1 MPIHGVSLAFI
12 DEGQHIGRAVMVDL
26 VDRLVQLAVGDVDF
40 LHAAGAGVQQTEA
53 VGLFRGIS
61 DSGEGHLVG
70 GDLVAARFQVETRL
84 RLLQGVV
91 RLFQC
96 GLAGGVLEQDVCDVV
111 LHVVVLLLKNASAA
125 RFCSTVRRFAISF
138 SVGVCYDLLA
148 LYLNQ
153 ITPLL

>member
-1 MPIHGVSLAFI
+1 MSNWI
-12 DEGQHIGRAVMVDL
+12 IGRAVMVDL
-26 VDRLVQLAVGDVDF
+26 IDRLVQLAVGDMDF

-70 GDLVAARFQVETRL
+70 GDLVAARFQVEARL

-96 GLAGGVLEQDVCDVV
+96 GLASGVLEQDVCDVV
-111 LHVVVLLLKNASAA
+111 LHGVVLLLKNASAA
-125 RFCSTVRRFAISF
+125 RFYSTVRRFAISF